1 MGALSKMP
9 IAVDYSFKA
18 ILPLDFDY
26 PQIGNYASFNSQQS
40 GQSNLAPVVP
50 KGQSLQHICL
60 IMCHTMCECQGVWM
74 GVRRGNLSPQRAL

>member
-26 PQIGNYASFNSQQS
+26 PQIGNYASFNSQQRL
-40 GQSNLAPVVP
+40 GPAQSNLAPVVL

-60 IMCHTMCECQGVWM
+60 IMCHRMCEC
-74 GVRRGNLSPQRAL
+74 

>member
-26 PQIGNYASFNSQQS
+26 PQIGNYASFNSQQRLGS
-40 GQSNLAPVVP
+40 GQSNLAPLYS
-50 KGQSLQHICL
+50 KDSLCNIS
-60 IMCHTMCECQGVWM
+60 V
-74 GVRRGNLSPQRAL
+74 

>member
-26 PQIGNYASFNSQQS
+26 PQIGNYASFRVYALDKVTCPS
-40 GQSNLAPVVP
+40 
-50 KGQSLQHICL
+50 KDSLCNIS
-60 IMCHTMCECQGVWM
+60 V
-74 GVRRGNLSPQRAL
+74 